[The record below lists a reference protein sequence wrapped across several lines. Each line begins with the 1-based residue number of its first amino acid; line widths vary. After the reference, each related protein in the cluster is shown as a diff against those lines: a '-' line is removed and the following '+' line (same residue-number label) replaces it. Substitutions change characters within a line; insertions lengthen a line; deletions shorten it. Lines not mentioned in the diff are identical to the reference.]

1 MKELL
6 QKIEKRMDDF
16 TVKKKLY
23 ILYIFCVLLP
33 LIITDSVVFLI
44 IRNSEMEKQK
54 HDMTN
59 IANAVS
65 YNISSVV
72 NNAGEMAKTIYT
84 SRYIDDFLSRKYD
97 TSAQYI
103 MEYQE
108 FFKDTLLENLLGMN
122 QIVFT
127 MYTNNDTIVKGG
139 KVGNIEDLKETQA
152 YQKLNQ
158 SGETKGFFFVY
169 DKNRSGTA
177 EERKVVFLQKLDF
190 FSGDQEKML
199 QLEFDY
205 GNMMRT
211 LQKMNFD
218 NEVLICEENQIVLS
232 NTKHGSTGSDFEE
245 LDDKIKKGYHQTVN
259 LYGTELEV
267 YVRRTGENA
276 IANIAHDLPSILLL
290 ILINAILPFFFV
302 HILNHS
308 FTKRITELNEV
319 FKSVDSE
326 QLVPMRHE
334 GGKDEIGSMIRSY
347 NRMAARTNELIQTV
361 YKNKLVEQEDLKE
374 TQAYQKLNQSGETK
388 GFFFVYDKNRSG
400 TAEERKVV
408 FLQKLDFFSGDQEKM
423 LQLEF
428 DYGNMMRTLQKMN
441 FDNEVLIC
449 EENQIVLSNTK
460 HGSTGSDFEELDDK
474 IKKGYHQTVNLYGTE
489 LEVYVRRT
497 GENAIANIAHDL
509 PSILLLI
516 LINAILPFFFVHILN
531 HSFTKRI
538 TELNEVFKSVDS
550 EQLVPMRHEGGKDE
564 IGSMIRS
571 YNRMAARTNELI
583 QTVYKNK
590 LVEQE
595 MLVSRK
601 NAELLALHSQIN
613 PHFLFNALESIRMH
627 SILKNENETADMVEK
642 LAVMQRQYVEWGE
655 DSVTIEQEV
664 EFVKAYLAL
673 QKYRFGERLSYQIEI
688 DEECRKRKVPK
699 LTLVTFVENA
709 CVHGIESKAS
719 PGWIFVRVYEQNE
732 LICMEIEDTG
742 NGMEEGKRQEL
753 LENMRNAD
761 IEMLKKKGRVGI
773 VNACLRLKM
782 VSENK
787 VKIDLDGEEGV
798 GTLITIWM
806 PLEYM

>member
-276 IANIAHDLPSILLL
+276 IANIAHNLPSILLL

-334 GGKDEIGSMIRSY
+334 GGKDEIGSM
-347 NRMAARTNELIQTV
+347 V
-361 YKNKLVEQEDLKE
+361 
-374 TQAYQKLNQSGETK
+374 
-388 GFFFVYDKNRSG
+388 
-400 TAEERKVV
+400 
-408 FLQKLDFFSGDQEKM
+408 
-423 LQLEF
+423 
-428 DYGNMMRTLQKMN
+428 
-441 FDNEVLIC
+441 
-449 EENQIVLSNTK
+449 
-460 HGSTGSDFEELDDK
+460 
-474 IKKGYHQTVNLYGTE
+474 
-489 LEVYVRRT
+489 
-497 GENAIANIAHDL
+497 
-509 PSILLLI
+509 
-516 LINAILPFFFVHILN
+516 
-531 HSFTKRI
+531 
-538 TELNEVFKSVDS
+538 
-550 EQLVPMRHEGGKDE
+550 
-564 IGSMIRS
+564 RS

-613 PHFLFNALESIRMH
+613 PHFLYNTLDAIVWLAEENRKDEVVSMVTALSDFFRTTLSKGRDFITVREERSHIESY
-627 SILKNENETADMVEK
+627 LKIQQFRYQDIM
-642 LAVMQRQYVEWGE
+642 
-655 DSVTIEQEV
+655 
-664 EFVKAYLAL
+664 
-673 QKYRFGERLSYQIEI
+673 SYEI
-688 DEECRKRKVPK
+688 DMEENMGEFMIPK
-699 LTLVTFVENA
+699 LTLQPLVENA
-709 CVHGIESKAS
+709 LYHGLKNKRGGGMIK
-719 PGWIFVRVYEQNE
+719 I
-732 LICMEIEDTG
+732 TG
-742 NGMEEGKRQEL
+742 R
-753 LENMRNAD
+753 
-761 IEMLKKKGRVGI
+761 
-773 VNACLRLKM
+773 
-782 VSENK
+782 
-787 VKIDLDGEEGV
+787 LDGENMIFTVTDDGKGMTKEVLEKLQESIGKEKGDKSIDGFGIGNVNRRIRYYYGERYGV
-798 GTLITIWM
+798 TLESVENDGTKATVTM
-806 PLEYM
+806 AAQKNQPFS